1 MLYGLID
8 SMFDVFNFLAKVNL
22 FSNDNYSEIVKRIY
36 IILGLIML
44 FALSYSLL
52 KAVINPDEFSKGENS
67 FPKLIKN
74 VTVSLVII
82 AILPTV
88 FSFAFNAQNAILNQN
103 TIPRLIMGESYNEDN
118 NSDSGRMLAY
128 NMFSA
133 FLHVNE
139 EYCTNDASSDVV
151 KFDETMAKT
160 CAQDI
165 NSNKSNAKWYTP
177 WRLLNTKETFEDVD
191 SGVKSGDIDFAN
203 YNKFGGISC
212 YADRINYA
220 NINYDGNV
228 YKCTAQD
235 YTSETALGFLDENG
249 QIRWDKE
256 KTQGIDKQ
264 AFFDN
269 QVCLNCKYLAI
280 CGGPCFYA
288 WWKCVRNKNN
298 IECPN
303 KKDKLDIDLPLF
315 IREYY
320 LGRLKKK
327 YCN

>member
-1 MLYGLID
+1 MPKRYLDENFFKLKKEG
-8 SMFDVFNFLAKVNL
+8 FNLSVN
-22 FSNDNYSEIVKRIY
+22 
-36 IILGLIML
+36 
-44 FALSYSLL
+44 
-52 KAVINPDEFSKGENS
+52 
-67 FPKLIKN
+67 
-74 VTVSLVII
+74 T
-82 AILPTV
+82 
-88 FSFAFNAQNAILNQN
+88 
-103 TIPRLIMGESYNEDN
+103 
-118 NSDSGRMLAY
+118 
-128 NMFSA
+128 
-133 FLHVNE
+133 
-139 EYCTNDASSDVV
+139 
-151 KFDETMAKT
+151 
-160 CAQDI
+160 
-165 NSNKSNAKWYTP
+165 
-177 WRLLNTKETFEDVD
+177 
-191 SGVKSGDIDFAN
+191 N